1 MDKTWERVACH
12 LFLDAKHSFI
22 LTRFQVRYGGMGMS
36 SGLLF
41 VQELE
46 ENGGERN
53 KGQEIP
59 STWILKK
66 GNLIDSMARN
76 FMLFYN
82 GWVPNLWN
90 CYWYH
95 FFF

>member
-1 MDKTWERVACH
+1 
-12 LFLDAKHSFI
+12 
-22 LTRFQVRYGGMGMS
+22 MS

-59 STWILKK
+59 STWIRKK
-66 GNLIDSMARN
+66 GICRWPEILCFSITAGFEPMELLLVSLFLLVTVN
-76 FMLFYN
+76 F
-82 GWVPNLWN
+82 
-90 CYWYH
+90 
-95 FFF
+95 